1 MWNQKKIQ
9 LNTYKPYY
17 SIKNMPKHISLCT
30 LWNPTYYAPRIHN
43 NKILNRAKIL
53 WFFRYSDDTYVLE
66 SGGALML

>member
-1 MWNQKKIQ
+1 M
-9 LNTYKPYY
+9 
-17 SIKNMPKHISLCT
+17 SKHISLCT